1 MLHLLFRGALSGN
14 DFLYAKGKYVQR
26 GRSRASAS
34 ESESEKWQCK
44 CEEGLWLFDCAVG
57 AIHVRMKERRCEGH
71 KNDSTTKLKSD
82 LFYFGQKLHSPVMH
96 LSSI

>member
-1 MLHLLFRGALSGN
+1 MTSCT
-14 DFLYAKGKYVQR
+14 QR
-26 GRSRASAS
+26 GNTCNAADQEQAQVRVRVRNGSASAR
-34 ESESEKWQCK
+34 KDYGC
-44 CEEGLWLFDCAVG
+44 LTAVG

-82 LFYFGQKLHSPVMH
+82 LFNFGQKLHSPVMH